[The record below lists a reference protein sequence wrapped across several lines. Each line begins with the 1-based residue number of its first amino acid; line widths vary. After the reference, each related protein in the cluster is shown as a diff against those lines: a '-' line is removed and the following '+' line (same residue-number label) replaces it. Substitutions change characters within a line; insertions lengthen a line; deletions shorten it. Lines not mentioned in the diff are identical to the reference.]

1 MTLVEYYAANQEQLR
16 KYLMGEQ
23 ARLQAAIRQAS
34 VEGRRSDV
42 DDLRSELD
50 DINDDLDLF
59 EAVRLN
65 QIVAA
70 KLALPDL
77 PPDFREALQEGQ
89 VDLAKWQQLQGV
101 ILRTIQVAG
110 DVAVGVG
117 TIARLVVR
125 YGRYLA

>member
-1 MTLVEYYAANQEQLR
+1 MTLVEYFAANQEQLR

-50 DINDDLDLF
+50 EVNDGLGLL

-65 QIVAA
+65 QIIAA

-77 PPDFREALQEGQ
+77 PADFREALQEGQ

-101 ILRTIQVAG
+101 IQRTIQVAG
-110 DVAVGVG
+110 AVADGVG
-117 TIARLVVR
+117 TIAKLVVR

>member
-16 KYLMGEQ
+16 KYLTGEQ
-23 ARLQAAIRQAS
+23 ARLQAAIRQAAA
-34 VEGRRSDV
+34 EGRRSDV

-50 DINDDLDLF
+50 DVNDGLDLL

-77 PPDFREALQEGQ
+77 PADFREALQEGQ

-101 ILRTIQVAG
+101 IQRTIQVAG
-110 DVAVGVG
+110 SVAVGVG
-117 TIARLVVR
+117 TIAKLVIR
-125 YGRYLA
+125 YGKYLA

>member
-16 KYLMGEQ
+16 KYLTGEQ

-34 VEGRRSDV
+34 VEGKQTDV
-42 DDLRSELD
+42 DDLRPQLD
-50 DINDDLDLF
+50 DINDGLDLL

-77 PPDFREALQEGQ
+77 PADYRETLQKGKA
-89 VDLAKWQQLQGV
+89 DLAKWQELQGV
-101 ILRTIQVAG
+101 IQLTIQVAG
-110 DVAVGVG
+110 TVADGVG
-117 TIARLVVR
+117 TIAKLVMK
-125 YGRYLA
+125 YGKYLA